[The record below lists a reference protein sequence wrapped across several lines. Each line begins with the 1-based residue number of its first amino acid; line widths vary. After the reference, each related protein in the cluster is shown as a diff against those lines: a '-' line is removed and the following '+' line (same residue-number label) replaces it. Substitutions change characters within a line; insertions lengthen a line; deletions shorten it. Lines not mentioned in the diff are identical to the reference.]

1 VIDLGELSTAIAK
14 TFTLQAEEKG
24 VRLMLNPG
32 EGTAIVRGDPVKLSW
47 VLSNLIAN
55 ALRYTPSGGEIAL
68 RAEHTVGA
76 VQLTVSDNGPGIP
89 PEIRDHLFERFAQW
103 NVNGGKSGSAGLGLA
118 IAREI
123 VEAHGGRIFVHSEL
137 GHGTA
142 FVVSLPVRAE
152 DAWPDS

>member
-1 VIDLGELSTAIAK
+1 
-14 TFTLQAEEKG
+14 
-24 VRLMLNPG
+24 M
-32 EGTAIVRGDPVKLSW
+32 RGDPVKLSW

-68 RAEHTVGA
+68 RAEQTRAA
-76 VQLTVSDNGPGIP
+76 VQLTVSDTGPGIP

-123 VEAHGGRIFVHSEL
+123 VEAHGGRIFVQSEL

-142 FVVSLPVRAE
+142 FVVSLPVRPE
-152 DAWPDS
+152 DAWPES